1 VYLVGAGPGDPEL
14 LTLKA
19 NRLLKSADVILY
31 DRLVNEQILNIA
43 KSDCQKIF
51 VGKKLGLDQDKK
63 QQQIISQMV
72 NFSKKGAE
80 VVRLKGGDPFLFG
93 RGAEEAEALKVN
105 NIPFDIVPG
114 ISSALAGPAYA
125 GIPITH
131 RDCASSV
138 AIVTGHGAASKQ
150 SIPVNFSLL
159 SRCADT
165 LVIWM
170 GMKNLSLKNLSL
182 IVSEIRTTL
191 PSDTPVALVQN
202 ATTDKQRVL
211 TATLDTVALE
221 AKNLEFVPPVVMIV
235 GNVVKYHEIL
245 KWVPQ
250 KVSSQNT
257 VSTMMNTNV

>member
-1 VYLVGAGPGDPEL
+1 MYLVGAGPGDPEL

-19 NRLLKSADVILY
+19 NKLLKSADVILY
-31 DRLVNEQILNIA
+31 DRLVNEQILKIA
-43 KSDCQKIF
+43 KPDCQKIF
-51 VGKKLGLDQDKK
+51 VGKKLGLDQDKQ

-72 NFSKKGAE
+72 NFSMEGAE

-105 NIPFDIVPG
+105 NIPFEIVPG

-159 SRCADT
+159 SRCVDT
-165 LVIWM
+165 LVILM
-170 GMKNLSLKNLSL
+170 GMKNLSL
-182 IVSEIRTTL
+182 IVTDLRKTL
-191 PSDTPVALVQN
+191 PSNTPVALVQN
-202 ATTDKQRVL
+202 ATTEKQRVL
-211 TATLDTVALE
+211 TATLDTVTLE
-221 AKNLEFVPPVVMIV
+221 AKNLGFVPPVVMIV

-250 KVSSQNT
+250 GVSSQNT
-257 VSTMMNTNV
+257 VSAIMNTNV